1 MAQKL
6 LAKEL
11 ADLKKDCPESI
22 SAGPV
27 DENNMFNWQ
36 AMILGPGESPYQGG
50 VFFLEI

>member
-1 MAQKL
+1 MAQKR

-27 DENNMFNWQ
+27 DENNMFNRQ

>member
-1 MAQKL
+1 MAQKR